1 MCACSVS
8 QSCLTL
14 CNPMDC
20 SPPGSSV
27 NGIFQAR
34 ILEQVAISSSRGFS
48 RPKDGIHVSCVSCI
62 GRQILYLWAAWET
75 PFFYIHSYVIRVL
88 ASDSRCIFEVIS
100 KCKET
105 IHSTLR
111 YCVTLLYFHTVI
123 HVIFCCFTVILG
135 ERGENIQHLQ
145 LYDSDFLFSSYSC
158 FVWV

>member
-1 MCACSVS
+1 MHAKSL
-8 QSCLTL
+8 QSCPTL
-14 CNPMDC
+14 CDPMDC

-34 ILEQVAISSSRGFS
+34 ILEQVAISSSREFS
-48 RPKDGIHVSCVSCI
+48 RPKDGIHV
-62 GRQILYLWAAWET
+62 
-75 PFFYIHSYVIRVL
+75 FYIHSYVIRVL

-111 YCVTLLYFHTVI
+111 YCVILLYFHTVI
-123 HVIFCCFTVILG
+123 RVIFCCFTVVLE

-145 LYDSDFLFSSYSC
+145 LHDSDFLFSSYSC
-158 FVWV
+158 FV